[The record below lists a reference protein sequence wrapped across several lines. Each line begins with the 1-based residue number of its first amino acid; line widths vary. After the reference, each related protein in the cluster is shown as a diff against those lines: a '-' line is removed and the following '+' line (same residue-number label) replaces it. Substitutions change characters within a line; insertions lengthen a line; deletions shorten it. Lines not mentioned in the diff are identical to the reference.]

1 MKKKRL
7 QKLKE
12 EKVENNLPNKIKRI
26 KKGKKKFWSGVTSL
40 LCRLCDIIGVWVSF
54 SSVCGDYEC
63 V

>member
-26 KKGKKKFWSGVTSL
+26 KKGKKKILEWSNVIAL
-40 LCRLCDIIGVWVSF
+40 
-54 SSVCGDYEC
+54 
-63 V
+63 